1 MAQQIPERASAV
13 VIGGGVIGASTAYHL
28 AKLGWSDVLLLER
41 ARFAGG
47 TSWHAAGLIGTVR
60 PSESVAKLADY
71 SRRIL
76 TEIEAETGQ
85 GTGFRPVGSLAIAH
99 GRDRFEEL
107 RRLASMNNGFGVT
120 RVEMVTAEEI
130 GSLYPPIRTDGLLG
144 GTWVATDGTASPVDV
159 VTAFV
164 KGARGGGARC
174 LEGVA
179 VTAVHHEN
187 GRVTGVGTSAGDVRA
202 DFVVNCAGLWGR
214 EVGRLAGA
222 NVPLYACEHYYAHT
236 EKIPD
241 LPPGLPT
248 LRDHDECAYYRED
261 AGSLLVG
268 AFEPAA
274 IPIDP
279 ADLPPDFCFDE
290 LPGHAEEQLMP
301 ILEGAMRRVP
311 ILGRVGWRSF
321 FCGPESF
328 TPDDQFHVGEA
339 PELRNFFVACG
350 LNSVGIQSAGGVGKA
365 VAEWMDRGHAPLD
378 LAGNDVRRMQPVQ
391 GTRRYLRARVRE
403 TLGLLYARHY
413 PFRQYETARGVRH
426 SPLHERLAARGAC
439 FGETAGWERPNWYA
453 PPGVEPAYRYGF
465 GRQNWFEHSAAEHRA
480 AREGAAL
487 FDQSSFAK
495 FLVEGRDA
503 AAVLQR
509 ISTADVDVEPGR
521 IVYTHWLNERGGIEA
536 DLTVTRL
543 AEHRFWA
550 VTAAASAV
558 RDRDWLARHTPGDA
572 HCAVTDVTA
581 AWAVLGVMG
590 PGSQAVLEA
599 AAGED
604 FSAERFP
611 FGASREVEIGC
622 AVVRATRVSFVGERG
637 WELYVPADQARHV
650 FDALMG
656 GDGGRDAGTTDR
668 GTDTGGAGAGDGAI
682 RLAGFHALD
691 SCRIEKKFLHFGHD
705 AAEEDTPLEA
715 GVGFVCDFQK
725 PVDFIGRDALLRQRE
740 QPLRKRLVQ
749 FLLEDPE
756 TMLYHHEPILRDG
769 ETVGYLTSGNY
780 GHTLGGSVG
789 LGYVRSPEAVTAG
802 WLDAGRF
809 EIEVAGERIPAR
821 ASLRAMYDP
830 AGVRA
835 RT

>member
-1 MAQQIPERASAV
+1 MAQELPERASAV

-41 ARFAGG
+41 ERFAGG
-47 TSWHAAGLIGTVR
+47 TTWHAAGLIGTVR
-60 PSESVAKLADY
+60 PHESLAKLLVYARDL
-71 SRRIL
+71 L
-76 TEIEAETGQ
+76 TELEEETGQ
-85 GTGFRPVGSLAIAH
+85 STGFRAVGSLAIAH
-99 GRDRFEEL
+99 SRDRFEEL
-107 RRLASMNNGFGVT
+107 KRLAAMNNGFGLTKVHL
-120 RVEMVTAEEI
+120 VTAEEI
-130 GSLYPPIRTDGLLG
+130 ASLYPLINKDGLIG
-144 GTWVATDGTASPVDV
+144 GTWVPTDGRASPVDV
-159 VTAFV
+159 VAAFIR
-164 KGARGGGARC
+164 GARGRGARC

-187 GRVTGVGTSAGDVRA
+187 GRVTGVGTNAGDVRA

-214 EVGRLAGA
+214 DVGRMAGV

-241 LPPGLPT
+241 LPSDLPT
-248 LRDHDECAYYRED
+248 LRDYDIAAYIRED

-268 AFEPAA
+268 AFEPVAR
-274 IPIDP
+274 PVDVSELP
-279 ADLPPDFCFDE
+279 ADFCFDE

-301 ILEGAMRRVP
+301 VLEDAMHRIPV
-311 ILGRVGWRSF
+311 LGEIGWRSF

-328 TPDDQFHVGEA
+328 TPDDQFHIGEA
-339 PELRNFFVACG
+339 PGLRNFFVACG
-350 LNSVGIQSAGGVGKA
+350 LNSVGIQSGGGVGKA
-365 VAEWMDRGHAPLD
+365 VAEWMERGHAPLD
-378 LAGNDVRRMQPVQ
+378 LAGNDVRRMVPVQ
-391 GTRRYLRARVRE
+391 NTRRYLRERVSE

-413 PFRQYETARGVRH
+413 PYRQYETARNVRH

-453 PPGVEPAYRYGF
+453 PAGVEPTYEYSF

-480 AREGAAL
+480 AREGVAL
-487 FDQSSFAK
+487 FDQSSFTK
-495 FLVEGRDA
+495 YLVEGRDA
-503 AAVLQR
+503 TAVLQR
-509 ISTADVDVEPGR
+509 VCTANVDVEPGR

-543 AEHRFWA
+543 AEHRYWV

-558 RDRDWLARHTPGDA
+558 RDLDWLRRHVPPDA
-572 HCAVTDVTA
+572 DCVVADITA
-581 AWAVLGVMG
+581 GWATLGVMG
-590 PGSQAVLEA
+590 PGSQALLETLT
-599 AAGED
+599 GED
-604 FSAERFP
+604 LSAGRFP

-622 AVVRATRVSFVGERG
+622 TFARATRVSYVGERG
-637 WELYVPADQARHV
+637 WELYVPATEARHV
-650 FDALMG
+650 FDALMD
-656 GDGGRDAGTTDR
+656 GDGEDGR
-668 GTDTGGAGAGDGAI
+668 GAGDDGSDAGI

-705 AAEEDTPLEA
+705 VAEEDTPLEA

-740 QPLRKRLVQ
+740 RPLRKRLVQ

-756 TMLYHHEPILRDG
+756 TVLYHHEPILQDG
-769 ETVGYLTSGNY
+769 SVVGYLTSGNY

-789 LGYVRSPEAVTAG
+789 LGYVRADDAVTPA
-802 WLDAGRF
+802 WIDAGRF
-809 EIEVAGERIPAR
+809 EIDVGGDRIPAR

-830 AGVRA
+830 TGARA
-835 RT
+835 RS